1 MDTKNNHESE
11 ASEASEAAEELELQA
26 DQRDQVRLEAERAE
40 QEDLNQG
47 MQTGTHDAF
56 HPGIKWGSSYRIKE
70 TTTNSKKA
78 TEKDSGGN
86 S

>member
-1 MDTKNNHESE
+1 MDTKHEHESE
-11 ASEASEAAEELELQA
+11 VAEELQSKA
-26 DQRDQVRLEAERAE
+26 NQREEGHLGAERHE

-56 HPGIKWGSSYRIKE
+56 HSGIKWGSLYRIKE
-70 TTTNSKKA
+70 NAASPKKGFDV
-78 TEKDSGGN
+78 ERKDSEGN

>member
-1 MDTKNNHESE
+1 MDTNYQHE
-11 ASEASEAAEELELQA
+11 SEAAEELQSKA
-26 DQRDQVRLEAERAE
+26 DQHDSGRLEAERHE

-56 HPGIKWGSSYRIKE
+56 HTGIKWGSLYRIKKSTDPQKGFDVE
-70 TTTNSKKA
+70 R
-78 TEKDSGGN
+78 KDSEGK